1 MPPELQISED
11 GLTRTLALIESE
23 GKLALAMALI
33 DPGANVVIASTEL
46 AETLKLRET
55 GTGEMGT
62 AAGPHTAT
70 GIENASIFIRAD
82 NAEHEVNTFLNHQA
96 TPPRWPRATPTRC
109 FRSETDVLSIFVGA
123 HLSANAEDFTKG

>member
-62 AAGPHTAT
+62 AAGPHTAST
-70 GIENASIFIRAD
+70 ATVDRVAVLDQEGKRVIHEDKDVAAVISDTPFSAIVPGIF
-82 NAEHEVNTFLNHQA
+82 
-96 TPPRWPRATPTRC
+96 
-109 FRSETDVLSIFVGA
+109 FRDSLQ
-123 HLSANAEDFTKG
+123 